1 MACKILH
8 KLLTCYMLVAFV
20 IGGLCYWWPLLL
32 VAFVIGGLCYW
43 WPLLLV
49 AFVIGG
55 PFVFVGYF

>member
-1 MACKILH
+1 
-8 KLLTCYMLVAFV
+8 
-20 IGGLCYWWPLLL
+20 